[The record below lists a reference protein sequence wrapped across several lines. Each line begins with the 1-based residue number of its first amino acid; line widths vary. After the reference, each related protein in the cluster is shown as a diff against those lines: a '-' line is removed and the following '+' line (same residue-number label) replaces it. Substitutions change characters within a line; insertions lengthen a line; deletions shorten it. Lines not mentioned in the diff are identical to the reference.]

1 MKQKDKLKGK
11 LKDKS
16 FDIIQ
21 SEKQNTK
28 EKALRDLQKT
38 NIYMK
43 EKEDKKRVKK
53 KKSLFKEN
61 MAKNLKI

>member
-53 KKSLFKEN
+53 KKVY
-61 MAKNLKI
+61 LKKIWQKT